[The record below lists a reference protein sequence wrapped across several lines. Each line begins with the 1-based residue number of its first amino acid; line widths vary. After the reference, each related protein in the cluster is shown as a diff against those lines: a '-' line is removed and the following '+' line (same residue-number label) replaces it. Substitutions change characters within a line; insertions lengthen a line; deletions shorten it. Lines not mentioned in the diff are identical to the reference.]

1 MWFLDDIANKVTTAL
16 ENARNE
22 QRELLEWVLEGI
34 ADPLAQEIEWTP
46 LVGWWASFG
55 THRLITNPQGNL
67 EFQATAFAK
76 MFALLFVVLG
86 VVFDI
91 VVFAN
96 LFDANNIGFE
106 LILPLFLSTAFTFGW
121 LYMYRHFSRP
131 IVFDKQLGYFY
142 KGKPQMNLGLIDPTD
157 KNIVPLSSI
166 HALQIITERVQT
178 KNASFLSHEINL
190 ILDDKRR
197 INIVDHANLTQIHAE
212 SKQLAEYL
220 GVPVWGV

>member
-1 MWFLDDIANKVTTAL
+1 
-16 ENARNE
+16 
-22 QRELLEWVLEGI
+22 
-34 ADPLAQEIEWTP
+34 
-46 LVGWWASFG
+46 
-55 THRLITNPQGNL
+55 
-67 EFQATAFAK
+67 
-76 MFALLFVVLG
+76 
-86 VVFDI
+86 
-91 VVFAN
+91 
-96 LFDANNIGFE
+96 
-106 LILPLFLSTAFTFGW
+106 
-121 LYMYRHFSRP
+121 
-131 IVFDKQLGYFY
+131 
-142 KGKPQMNLGLIDPTD
+142 MNLGLIDPTD